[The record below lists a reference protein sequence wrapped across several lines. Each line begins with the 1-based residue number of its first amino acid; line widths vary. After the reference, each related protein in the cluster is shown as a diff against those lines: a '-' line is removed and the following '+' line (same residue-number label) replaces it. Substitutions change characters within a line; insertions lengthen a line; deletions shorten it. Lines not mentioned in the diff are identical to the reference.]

1 MALKLLKVQ
10 ITLEVKADSSDSEDV
25 KERVY
30 EALQVL
36 MESEEL
42 DYQLDLED
50 SEEEYE
56 GEE

>member
-10 ITLEVKADSSDSEDV
+10 IMLEVKADSSDSEDV

-42 DYQLDLED
+42 DYQVDLED